1 MPLPDP
7 FHRFLRTVALAASL
21 SLSACVGGDGPVR
34 YSGTTL
40 IVQGTEYE
48 RSRDKDYDSL
58 WGQGAVLV
66 TPRPG
71 REAEVDALLKEFSL
85 TVIPKAPA
93 TPGMPVTVAV
103 PVGFEEQWATALS
116 AQASV
121 LTTANED
128 PTIDRP

>member
-1 MPLPDP
+1 MSLPES
-7 FHRFLRTVALAASL
+7 FRRFLCALALAASL
-21 SLSACVGGDGPVR
+21 SLSACGDGAVR

-71 REAEVDALLKEFSL
+71 REAEVDAILKEFSL
-85 TVIPKAPA
+85 TTIRN
-93 TPGMPVTVAV
+93 TPGTPIVVAV
-103 PVGFEEQWATALS
+103 PVGFEEQWATALA
-116 AQASV
+116 AQPSV
-121 LTTANED
+121 FTTANED

>member
-1 MPLPDP
+1 MSLPE
-7 FHRFLRTVALAASL
+7 HSRRFLCAFALAASL
-21 SLSACVGGDGPVR
+21 SLSACGEAVVR

-71 REAEVDALLKEFSL
+71 REAELDALLKDFSL
-85 TVIPKAPA
+85 TVIRKTAG
-93 TPGMPVTVAV
+93 TPVIVAV
-103 PVGFEEQWATALS
+103 PVGFEEQWATALA
-116 AQASV
+116 AQPSV
-121 LTTANED
+121 FTTANED

>member
-1 MPLPDP
+1 MSLPE
-7 FHRFLRTVALAASL
+7 HSRRFLCAFALAASL
-21 SLSACVGGDGPVR
+21 SLSACGEAVVR

-71 REAEVDALLKEFSL
+71 REAELDALLKEFSL
-85 TVIPKAPA
+85 TTIRKTAGTPVI
-93 TPGMPVTVAV
+93 VAV
-103 PVGFEEQWATALS
+103 PVGFEEQWATALA
-116 AQASV
+116 AQPSV
-121 LTTANED
+121 FTTANED

>member
-1 MPLPDP
+1 MSLPESSR
-7 FHRFLRTVALAASL
+7 RFLCALALAASL
-21 SLSACVGGDGPVR
+21 SLSACGEGAVR

-71 REAEVDALLKEFSL
+71 REAELDALLKEYSL
-85 TVIPKAPA
+85 TVIRKTAG
-93 TPGMPVTVAV
+93 TPVIVAV
-103 PVGFEEQWATALS
+103 PVGFEEQWATALA
-116 AQASV
+116 AQPSV
-121 LTTANED
+121 FTTANED

>member
-1 MPLPDP
+1 MSLPESSR
-7 FHRFLRTVALAASL
+7 RFPCALALAASL
-21 SLSACVGGDGPVR
+21 PLSACGEEAVR

-58 WGQGAVLV
+58 WGEGAVLV

-71 REAEVDALLKEFSL
+71 REAEVDALLKAFSL

-93 TPGMPVTVAV
+93 TPGTPVTVAV

-116 AQASV
+116 AQPSV
-121 LTTANED
+121 FTTANED
-128 PTIDRP
+128 PTVDRP

>member
-21 SLSACVGGDGPVR
+21 SLSACGEGAVR

>member
-1 MPLPDP
+1 MSLPESSR
-7 FHRFLRTVALAASL
+7 RFLCALALAASL
-21 SLSACVGGDGPVR
+21 TLSACGEGAVR

-71 REAEVDALLKEFSL
+71 REAELDALLKDFSL
-85 TVIPKAPA
+85 TVIRKTAG
-93 TPGMPVTVAV
+93 TPVIVAV
-103 PVGFEEQWATALS
+103 PVGFEEQWATALA
-116 AQASV
+116 AQPSV
-121 LTTANED
+121 FTTANED

>member
-1 MPLPDP
+1 MSLPESSR
-7 FHRFLRTVALAASL
+7 RFLCALALAASL
-21 SLSACVGGDGPVR
+21 SLSACGEGAVR

-71 REAEVDALLKEFSL
+71 REAELDALLKDYSL
-85 TVIPKAPA
+85 TVIRKTAG
-93 TPGMPVTVAV
+93 TPLIVAV
-103 PVGFEEQWATALS
+103 PVGFEEQWATALA
-116 AQASV
+116 AQPSV
-121 LTTANED
+121 FTTANED

>member
-1 MPLPDP
+1 MSLPEP
-7 FHRFLRTVALAASL
+7 SRRFLCALALAASL
-21 SLSACVGGDGPVR
+21 SLSACGEGAVR

-71 REAEVDALLKEFSL
+71 RETEVDALLKEFSL

>member
-7 FHRFLRTVALAASL
+7 FHRFLRTFALAASL
-21 SLSACVGGDGPVR
+21 SLSACAGGDGPVR

-85 TVIPKAPA
+85 SVIPKAAA

-121 LTTANED
+121 FTTANED

>member
-1 MPLPDP
+1 MPLPDR
-7 FHRFLRTVALAASL
+7 FHRFLRTFALVASL
-21 SLSACVGGDGPVR
+21 SLSACGGDEGPVR

-116 AQASV
+116 AQPSV
-121 LTTANED
+121 FTTANED

>member
-1 MPLPDP
+1 MSLPESSR
-7 FHRFLRTVALAASL
+7 RFLCALALAASL
-21 SLSACVGGDGPVR
+21 SLSACGEGAVR

-71 REAEVDALLKEFSL
+71 REAELDALLKEYSL
-85 TVIPKAPA
+85 TVIRKTAG
-93 TPGMPVTVAV
+93 TPLIVAV
-103 PVGFEEQWATALS
+103 PVGFEEQWATALA
-116 AQASV
+116 AQPSV
-121 LTTANED
+121 FTTANED

>member
-1 MPLPDP
+1 MSLPESSR
-7 FHRFLRTVALAASL
+7 RFLCALALAASL
-21 SLSACVGGDGPVR
+21 SLSACGEGAVR

-71 REAEVDALLKEFSL
+71 REAELDALLKEFSL
-85 TVIPKAPA
+85 TTIRN
-93 TPGMPVTVAV
+93 TPGTPVIVAV
-103 PVGFEEQWATALS
+103 PVGFEEQWATAL
-116 AQASV
+116 AVQPSV
-121 LTTANED
+121 FTTANED

>member
-1 MPLPDP
+1 MSLPE
-7 FHRFLRTVALAASL
+7 HSRRFLCAFALAASL
-21 SLSACVGGDGPVR
+21 SLSACSDGAVR

-40 IVQGTEYE
+40 IVHGTEYE

-71 REAEVDALLKEFSL
+71 REAELDALLKEFSL
-85 TVIPKAPA
+85 TTIRKTAGTPVI
-93 TPGMPVTVAV
+93 VAV
-103 PVGFEEQWATALS
+103 PVGFEEQWATALA
-116 AQASV
+116 AQPSV
-121 LTTANED
+121 FTTANED

>member
-1 MPLPDP
+1 MPLPDR
-7 FHRFLRTVALAASL
+7 FHRFLRTCALVASL
-21 SLSACVGGDGPVR
+21 SLSACAGDDGSVR

-85 TVIPKAPA
+85 TVIPKASA

-116 AQASV
+116 AQPSV
-121 LTTANED
+121 FTTANED

>member
-1 MPLPDP
+1 MSLPESSR
-7 FHRFLRTVALAASL
+7 RFLCAVALAASL
-21 SLSACVGGDGPVR
+21 SLSACGEGAVR

-71 REAEVDALLKEFSL
+71 REAELDALLKEYSL
-85 TVIPKAPA
+85 TVIRKTAG
-93 TPGMPVTVAV
+93 TPLIVAV
-103 PVGFEEQWATALS
+103 PVGFEEQWATALA
-116 AQASV
+116 AQPSV
-121 LTTANED
+121 FTTANED